1 MEKMVLLNDF
11 ETMCKRLYKCKQGC
25 KSNPYLCAEE
35 AVKEYIGS
43 DRNRL
48 LRLKAEAEGG
58 DFYSYSTSVF
68 ALAAL
73 FISFMNAIDITYI
86 EPICGIPIKVL
97 IWALLGVVTVLLIIM
112 VYKFWAV
119 LKWRKYILV
128 AISEIEKKKER
139 KKRCFKSCT
148 R

>member
-1 MEKMVLLNDF
+1 MLNDF
-11 ETMCKRLYKCKQGC
+11 EIMCKRLYKCKQGC

-58 DFYSYSTSVF
+58 DFYPYCTSLF

-73 FISFMNAIDITYI
+73 FISFINAIIDIFYNK
-86 EPICGIPIKVL
+86 PIFGIPIIEFKVV
-97 IWALLGVVTVLLIIM
+97 ILGAVTVLLLFM
-112 VYKFWAV
+112 AYKFRTV

-128 AISEIEKKKER
+128 AISEVEKKMER
-139 KKRCFKSCT
+139 KKRCFKACT